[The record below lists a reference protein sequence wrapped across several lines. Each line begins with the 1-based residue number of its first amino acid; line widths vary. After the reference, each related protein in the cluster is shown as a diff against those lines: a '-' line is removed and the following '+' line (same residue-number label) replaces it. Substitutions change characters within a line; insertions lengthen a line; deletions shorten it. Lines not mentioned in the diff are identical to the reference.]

1 MFAGLLFASVRAQ
14 FRMSRRD
21 IGDLFML
28 ISHPVY
34 ALVFMA
40 IFVHVGREDLASYAL
55 VAPMLMGVV
64 GTAAF
69 VASELV
75 MRERRDQTLEVSVIC
90 PAPFPASSFPESWSL
105 PRSRWPGSSKA
116 GSSSGSALEL
126 TSQSIIRARSQ
137 RQSCLLRSRPQ
148 DRVDRRGVV
157 LLRRGGQDVSE
168 LDNVSA
174 ALFSGVLVPVTAFPD
189 WLEPVSRIVFL
200 YWAADLLRAS
210 MQPEIPQGAYQA
222 LAVLA
227 GLGIGSTVLGAALLS
242 RMIGYLRREGRL
254 GIF

>member
-1 MFAGLLFASVRAQ
+1 MAAARAQ

-21 IGDLFML
+21 IGDLFMA

-34 ALVFMA
+34 SLIFMA
-40 IFVHVGREDLASYAL
+40 IFVHVGREDLAAYAL
-55 VAPMLMGVV
+55 VAPMLMGVI

-90 PAPFPASSFPESWSL
+90 PAPFWAVIFSRILVITAISMVGILESWVIV
-105 PRSRWPGSSKA
+105 RFGFGIDVAIHHPGTFAAAILLTTLAAA
-116 GSSSGSALEL
+116 GIALIAAAIFCFAEEVR
-126 TSQSIIRARSQ
+126 TFQNSITFP
-137 RQSCLLRSRPQ
+137 LL
-148 DRVDRRGVV
+148 
-157 LLRRGGQDVSE
+157 
-168 LDNVSA
+168 
-174 ALFSGVLVPVTAFPD
+174 LFSGVLVPVTAFPD
-189 WLEPVSRIVFL
+189 WLEPLSRVVFL
-200 YWAADLLRAS
+200 YWSADLLRAS
-210 MQPEIPQGAYQA
+210 MQLEVPQGAQTA

-227 GLGIGSTVLGAALLS
+227 GLGLGSTLLGAALLG